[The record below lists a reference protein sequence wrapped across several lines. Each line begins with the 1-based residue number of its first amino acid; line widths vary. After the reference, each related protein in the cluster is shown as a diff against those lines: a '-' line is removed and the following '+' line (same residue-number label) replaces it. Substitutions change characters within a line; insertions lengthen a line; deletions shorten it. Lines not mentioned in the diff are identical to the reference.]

1 MIKKKSLGIIFS
13 LSLISLG
20 CVGFSTFYI
29 SNYSKDSVLNIIAGD
44 IDHTGYVYELSL
56 SSLNICKDGFIHE
69 NGSITNIAS
78 FSVSFNLNIEKILDS
93 TTFLEDSTLEL
104 NINLIENNEK
114 NLKFIN
120 NENVS
125 FQFNLYAFDS
135 MNNAV
140 RISSN
145 SIAGKENESIINL
158 HLEQINSSVTLI
170 NVVTNY
176 IFDFGKC
183 VNTSFETDVFDL
195 LKDTSD
201 NTSTQINSIYFTT
214 TIEVIG

>member
-1 MIKKKSLGIIFS
+1 MIKKRTIGV
-13 LSLISLG
+13 LSLLSILG
-20 CVGFSTFYI
+20 LGSVGFSSFYI
-29 SNYSKDSVLNIIAGD
+29 GVEAKNISIDISSDDLNL
-44 IDHTGYVYELSL
+44 TGYINNLRM
-56 SSLNICKDGFIHE
+56 SSLTICKDGFINE

-78 FSVSFNLNIEKILDS
+78 FSVSFNLNIEKILES
-93 TTFLEDSTLEL
+93 TAFLEDSTLEL
-104 NINLIENNEK
+104 NINLIENNKK

-140 RISSN
+140 TLSSN
-145 SIAGKENESIINL
+145 LIAGEKNESVINL
-158 HLEQINSSVTLI
+158 HLEQINSSVNFI
-170 NVVTNY
+170 NVIANY
-176 IFDFGKC
+176 NFDFEKC